1 MYPGEESLR
10 HLQFLSEV
18 ARESKVVCNND
29 EGKQWQIGMSNGE
42 MKLNSV
48 EAKEQRQV

>member
-1 MYPGEESLR
+1 MYPGEEPLR
-10 HLQFLSEV
+10 HIQFLSEV

-29 EGKQWQIGMSNGE
+29 EGKQWKIGMSEGE

-48 EAKEQRQV
+48 EAKERYQV